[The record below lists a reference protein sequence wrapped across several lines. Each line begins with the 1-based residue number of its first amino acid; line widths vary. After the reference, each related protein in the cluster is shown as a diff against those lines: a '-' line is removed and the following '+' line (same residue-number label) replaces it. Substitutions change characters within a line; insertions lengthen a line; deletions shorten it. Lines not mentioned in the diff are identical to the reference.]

1 MSEQSAE
8 KFIEALNNLEKNE
21 DVETM
26 VALFADDAEIGNVT
40 LTENMSG
47 TDGAKEFWT
56 NYRKT
61 FGEISSEFHNK
72 IISENVSALEWTSKG
87 TSANGSEINYDGVSV
102 LEFDGDDKIKRFFA
116 YFNPAKLGHQ
126 IEEAKAN
133 VQGI

>member
-8 KFIEALNNLEKNE
+8 KFIEALGNLEKSD
-21 DVETM
+21 DVEAI

-40 LTENMSG
+40 LTENLSG

-61 FGEISSEFHNK
+61 FGEVSSEFTNK
-72 IISENVSALEWTSKG
+72 IHSENVSALEWTSKG
-87 TSANGSEINYDGVSV
+87 TSANGSEINYDGVSI
-102 LEFDGDDKIKRFFA
+102 LEFDGEKIKRFFA

>member
-1 MSEQSAE
+1 MSEQTAE
-8 KFIEALNNLEKNE
+8 KFIEALGNLEKSE
-21 DVETM
+21 DIETI

-40 LTENMSG
+40 LTNKLNG
-47 TDGAKEFWT
+47 ADGAKEFWT

-61 FGEISSEFHNK
+61 FGEVSSEFTNK
-72 IISENVSALEWTSKG
+72 IHSENVSALEWTTVG
-87 TSANGSEINYDGVSV
+87 TSANGSEINYDGVSI
-102 LEFDGDDKIKRFFA
+102 LEFEGEKIKRFFA